1 MKGKPPRISG
11 PAERLRVYVGE
22 ADKHHGRGLWHAII
36 LAAKR
41 EGMAGATVHRAIEGF
56 GASSR
61 IHTAGLL
68 DLSSDLPIVVEI
80 VDSTEYIERF
90 LPTLLELVG
99 DGMVTRESVQVV
111 HYAGAVKEQARAAGA
126 ADAPG
131 GEEAPQEP
139 LG

>member
-1 MKGKPPRISG
+1 MNLAVKPPRISG
-11 PAERLRVYVGE
+11 PAERLRVYIGE
-22 ADKHHGRGLWHAII
+22 ADTRHGRSLWHAII

-68 DLSSDLPIVVEI
+68 DLSSDLPVVVEI

-99 DGMVTRESVQVV
+99 DGMVTREGVQVV
-111 HYAGAVKEQARAAGA
+111 HYSGEHKLQSATDGGAEG
-126 ADAPG
+126 G
-131 GEEAPQEP
+131 GEPKV
-139 LG
+139 